1 MKEKLKGIVDKFGL
15 PRVIITAFFILLCI
29 LAVVLKL
36 PISMLISDMLV
47 RFGMNGVLVLAMV
60 PGILCGIGLNF
71 GLPVGILAGILGG
84 LISIELNLRGGI
96 AFLVA
101 VAIAIPI
108 AALVGYAYGLLL
120 NKVKGSEMMIGTY
133 AGFSAVS
140 LMCIG
145 WLLLPFKSSEIRWP
159 IGQGLRTTITL
170 DGRYSKVLD
179 DFLEFNIG
187 NVKIPTGLILMFL
200 VCCLLVWI
208 FLKSKTGIMMAA
220 GGSNNKFARASAIN
234 VDKTRIIGTVLST
247 ILGAVGIL
255 MYAQSYGFYQL
266 YQAPMMM
273 GFAAVAAVLIGGA
286 STTSAKISHVI
297 IGTFLFQGLLTLG
310 LPVVNQM
317 VSEGNLSEVVRII
330 ISNGII
336 LYALTKA
343 RGGGSGE

>member
-1 MKEKLKGIVDKFGL
+1 M
-15 PRVIITAFFILLCI
+15 T
-29 LAVVLKL
+29 
-36 PISMLISDMLV
+36 
-47 RFGMNGVLVLAMV
+47 
-60 PGILCGIGLNF
+60 
-71 GLPVGILAGILGG
+71 
-84 LISIELNLRGGI
+84 
-96 AFLVA
+96 
-101 VAIAIPI
+101 
-108 AALVGYAYGLLL
+108 
-120 NKVKGSEMMIGTY
+120 
-133 AGFSAVS
+133 
-140 LMCIG
+140 
-145 WLLLPFKSSEIRWP
+145 
-159 IGQGLRTTITL
+159 
-170 DGRYSKVLD
+170 
-179 DFLEFNIG
+179 
-187 NVKIPTGLILMFL
+187 
-200 VCCLLVWI
+200 
-208 FLKSKTGIMMAA
+208 A

-234 VDKTRIIGTVLST
+234 VDRTRIIGTVLST